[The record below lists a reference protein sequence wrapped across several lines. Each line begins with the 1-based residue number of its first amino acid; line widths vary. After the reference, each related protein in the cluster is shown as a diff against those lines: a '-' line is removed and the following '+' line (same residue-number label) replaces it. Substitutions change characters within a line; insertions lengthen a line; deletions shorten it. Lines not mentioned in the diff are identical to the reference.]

1 MMRVSLSVVAT
12 TGLLGA
18 LVTAGLP
25 AAQAS
30 THVARGPAGSCAAFA
45 KHHFVEALS
54 ATNDGSLTRVKAH
67 PAKFIC
73 GGPDDGHY
81 KVSEH
86 KVVTLTLHSG
96 AKVEVLRSASRP
108 AHHSLPKTRLPHRLR
123 HDHSERIFKVTGH
136 RSDVTRLVEEFHP

>member
-1 MMRVSLSVVAT
+1 MRVSLSVVAT
-12 TGLLGA
+12 TGLVGA

-25 AAQAS
+25 AAQAA
-30 THVARGPAGSCAAFA
+30 THVARGSAGTCAAFA

-54 ATNDGSLTRVKAH
+54 ANNDGSLTRVTAH

-81 KVSEH
+81 KVNEN
-86 KVVTLTLHSG
+86 KLVKLTLHSG

-108 AHHSLPKTRLPHRLR
+108 THHSLPPTRLPHRLR
-123 HDHSERIFKVTGH
+123 HDKSERIFKVTGH
-136 RSDVTRLVEEFHP
+136 RSDVTKLVEEFHP

>member
-1 MMRVSLSVVAT
+1 MRVSLSVVAT
-12 TGLLGA
+12 TGLVGA

-25 AAQAS
+25 AAQAA
-30 THVARGPAGSCAAFA
+30 THVARGSAGTCAAFA

-54 ATNDGSLTRVKAH
+54 AKNDGSLTRVTAH

-81 KVSEH
+81 KVNEN
-86 KVVTLTLHSG
+86 KLVKLTLHSG

-108 AHHSLPKTRLPHRLR
+108 THHSLPPTRLPHRLR
-123 HDHSERIFKVTGH
+123 HDKSERIFKVTGH
-136 RSDVTRLVEEFHP
+136 RSDVTKLVEEFHP

>member
-1 MMRVSLSVVAT
+1 MKRVSLSVVAT
-12 TGLLGA
+12 TGLVGA

-30 THVARGPAGSCAAFA
+30 THVARAPAGTCAAFA

-54 ATNDGSLTRVKAH
+54 AKNDGSLTRVTAH

-81 KVSEH
+81 RVNEH
-86 KVVTLTLHSG
+86 KVVTLTLHPG

-108 AHHSLPKTRLPHRLR
+108 SRHSLARTRLPHRLR

>member
-12 TGLLGA
+12 TGVVAA
-18 LVTAGLP
+18 LATAGLP

-30 THVARGPAGSCAAFA
+30 THAARGQARTCAAFA

-54 ATNDGSLTRVKAH
+54 AKNVGSLTHVKAH

-81 KVSEH
+81 KVNEH

-108 AHHSLPKTRLPHRLR
+108 SHHSLPRTRLPHRLR
-123 HDHSERIFKVTGH
+123 HDNSERIFKVTGH
-136 RSDVTRLVEEFHP
+136 RSNVTKLVEEFHP